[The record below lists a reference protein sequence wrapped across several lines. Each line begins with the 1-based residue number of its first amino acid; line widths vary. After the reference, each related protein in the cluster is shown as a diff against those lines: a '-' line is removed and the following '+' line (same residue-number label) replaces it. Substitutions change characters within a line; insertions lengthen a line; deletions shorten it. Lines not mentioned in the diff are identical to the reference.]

1 VANHFQGKV
10 AFWREGPEGLEPVDF
25 PVTNLV
31 LVAERP

>member
-1 VANHFQGKV
+1 LEGKV

-31 LVAERP
+31 LVAEK